1 VNVFRNAAYNLAGS
15 LAPLITSLL
24 TVPAY
29 LSLIGPSRYGALGL
43 AWLLLGYFG
52 VFDLGLST
60 ATAQRVAV
68 RRDAGAIARAETF
81 WTALFIN
88 FGLGMIGGALL
99 FVLSLYFF
107 QNFLK
112 IEDALRPELQTA
124 PLWLGL
130 AVPVATLS
138 GVLGG
143 ALQGRERFLALNIIS
158 GCSSVLLQL
167 MPLAV
172 AWKVGPQLTWLLPAT
187 VGTRILCLSFTFFF
201 CYRLIAERFGPR
213 LNLSEA
219 VHLLKFG
226 GWVTV
231 TSLVSPLMV
240 IFDRFAIGA
249 LLGAE
254 AVAYYAVPFQ
264 IAERFAIIPGALA
277 NAAFPRLSAADRG
290 EERST
295 AELATRSLAVVLTP
309 LFAAAILMIEPFL
322 QLWLGKAFSQIATPI
337 AWITLLSYW
346 ANGLA
351 RIPLARLQARG
362 RPDLVAKT
370 HLAELLPYAIALYG
384 GMRLFGLRGAAIAFG
399 IRVIADLGVLEFLAG
414 DLGGTVKLL
423 ALPAGLLCIAYWIA
437 VGLPPFGLAWFAA
450 AGLLTLSVLVWS
462 WSAAPDQMRRLVL
475 LRKGWR
481 RPATSSA
488 S

>member
-88 FGLGMIGGALL
+88 FGLGMRGGALL

-112 IEDALRPELQTA
+112 IEDALRPELQAA

-158 GCSSVLLQL
+158 SCSSV
-167 MPLAV
+167 
-172 AWKVGPQLTWLLPAT
+172 LPAT

-384 GMRLFGLRGAAIAFG
+384 GMRLLGLRGAAIAFG

-450 AGLLTLSVLVWS
+450 AGLLTLSILVWS